1 VKHELCPPEC
11 LFDPDDENIG
21 VAMTC
26 DGCLHSSDIMLEE
39 PQSVQVLQYRD
50 HWEDG
55 EIIAFNGDKVYVRA
69 GIFQTV
75 FTMLKNSP
83 LLKR

>member
-1 VKHELCPPEC
+1 M
-11 LFDPDDENIG
+11 I
-21 VAMTC
+21 
-26 DGCLHSSDIMLEE
+26 E
-39 PQSVQVLQYRD
+39 PQPVKVYKYREE
-50 HWEDG
+50 WEDG

-75 FTMLKNSP
+75 FTMLKKSP